1 VEIGMER
8 FESPE
13 ALRAAQ
19 GRHLGHSAWRVVDQ
33 DQVNRFADAT
43 GDHQW
48 IHVDLERAAAG
59 PFGGTIAHGFLTLS
73 MLPEMLFELLE
84 VDGVRM
90 VINYGLNRVRFINPV
105 RVGSRL
111 RAGAELTT
119 VEEVRGGL
127 QAAVT
132 VTFEIDGEEKP
143 ACVAESLMRF
153 YV

>member
-1 VEIGMER
+1 MTER
-8 FESPE
+8 FDSPE
-13 ALRAAQ
+13 ALRQAQ
-19 GRHLGHSAWRVVDQ
+19 GRHLGHSSWREITQ

-48 IHVDLERAAAG
+48 IHVDVERAEAG

-73 MLPEMLFELLE
+73 LLPEMMFEIFAVE
-84 VDGVRM
+84 GVRM
-90 VINYGLNRVRFINPV
+90 AVNYGLNRVRFVTPV

-111 RAGAELTT
+111 RAGAELTA
-119 VEEVRGGL
+119 VEEVKGGV
-127 QAAVT
+127 QATVT
-132 VTFEIDGEEKP
+132 VTFEIEGVDRP